1 MEQSTPQGVCSD
13 LTLFAFL
20 LSVQFALLSVLL
32 HSFTKAVHRKEFFIE
47 LFTDITTS
55 IFWVLGVN
63 LDLSNQFEVP
73 CICRCE
79 FSSSDVWSIHMPLL
93 DLLILQIEISLC
105 QPVFYWFSCS
115 PFSKSKIQETDS
127 WNRIVLFHS
136 WYFEVTNF
144 LFLNI

>member
-55 IFWVLGVN
+55 IF
-63 LDLSNQFEVP
+63 
-73 CICRCE
+73 
-79 FSSSDVWSIHMPLL
+79 
-93 DLLILQIEISLC
+93 
-105 QPVFYWFSCS
+105 
-115 PFSKSKIQETDS
+115 
-127 WNRIVLFHS
+127 
-136 WYFEVTNF
+136 
-144 LFLNI
+144 